1 MSLSKK
7 TTMSELA
14 RLAGVNVSTVS
25 RALSDS
31 PLVKPETKDQIRKL
45 ADELGYVVNVSARNL
60 RKQSSETLGIVVPL
74 ESGTRESISDP
85 FYLEMVGAV
94 CSACAERNYDLIIH
108 IPHGD
113 NPVSERRLIR
123 TGRAD
128 GLIVIGQGRRI
139 DDLNELNDIQKRIV
153 VWGAPLDDANYAVVG
168 SDNVAGGRM
177 AAEHLLELGRS
188 RILFIGDTDLPE
200 VGLRYQGL
208 CEALAARSQT
218 HTDDLVVK
226 VDFGDQATAI
236 LRKLMAAHDQ
246 GLRYDAIFAA
256 SDSLAIFAMDAL
268 RRIGLSIPEDV
279 AVIGYD
285 NIGRA
290 ELAPPPLST
299 IDQHIAEGGK
309 LMVDMLLDQLAGK
322 TVESKMTPTS
332 LVVRESTI
340 GPGGK
345 H

>member
-1 MSLSKK
+1 MAKNKK

-31 PLVKPETKDQIRKL
+31 PLVKPETKKQVRQL
-45 ADELGYVVNVSARNL
+45 AEELGYVVNVSARNL
-60 RKQSSETLGIVVPL
+60 RKQSAETLGIVVPL
-74 ESGTRESISDP
+74 TSGAGESISEP

-94 CSACAERNYDLIIH
+94 CTACAEHDYDLIIH

-113 NPVSERRLIR
+113 HPVSERRLIQ

-128 GLIVIGQGRRI
+128 GLIVIGQAGRTSH
-139 DDLNELNDIQKRIV
+139 LNDLGDIKSRFI
-153 VWGAPLDDANYAVVG
+153 VWGAAVEGANYTLVG
-168 SDNVAGGRM
+168 SDNIAGGRM
-177 AAEHLLELGRS
+177 AGDHLLELGRR
-188 RILFIGDTDLPE
+188 RILFLGDTDLPE
-200 VGLRYQGL
+200 VAFRYEGL
-208 CEALAARSQT
+208 CQALQAKSLT
-218 HTDDLVVK
+218 PDSDLFMK
-226 VDFGDQATAI
+226 VSFGRQAI
-236 LRKLMAAHDQ
+236 SLCRKLVTLHEQ

-268 RRIGLSIPEDV
+268 RSIGLRIPDDV
-279 AVIGYD
+279 AIVGYD

-290 ELAPPPLST
+290 ELAHPPLTT
-299 IDQHIAEGGK
+299 IDQHISEAGT
-309 LMVDMLLDQLAGK
+309 LMVDMLLAKLSGEEVQ
-322 TVESKMTPTS
+322 SKMIATS

-340 GPGGK
+340 GNGV